1 VEELFQVTI
10 SQAQGRVPVSI
21 LQLAGKFDTN
31 AADEFDRQAREVVEA
46 GAKDVLVDMSQVEYM
61 SSAGLRCIH
70 NLFYQLHP
78 QGSEEYN
85 RIVNEGIPQGTYKA
99 PHMKLLNPNKRV
111 KESLRMVGIDMYMDI
126 LSGDAKGA
134 VGAF

>member
-1 VEELFQVTI
+1 LFEVTI

-21 LQLAGKFDTN
+21 LHLQGKFDAN
-31 AADEFDRQAREVVEA
+31 GSDLFDRRAREVVEA
-46 GAKDVLVDMSQVEYM
+46 GALDVLIDMNQVEYM
-61 SSAGLRCIH
+61 SSAGLRSIH

-78 QGSEEYN
+78 EGSDEYK
-85 RIVNEGIPQGTYKA
+85 RIVEEGIPKGTYKA

-111 KESLRMVGIDMYMDI
+111 RESLRMVGIDMYTDI
-126 LSGDAKGA
+126 LSGDVKGA

>member
-1 VEELFQVTI
+1 LFEVTI

-21 LQLAGKFDTN
+21 LRLEGKFD
-31 AADEFDRQAREVVEA
+31 AIGADEFDRRAKEVVEA
-46 GAKDVLVDMSQVEYM
+46 GAKNVLVDMSQVEYM

-78 QGSEEYN
+78 EGSEEYN
-85 RIVNEGIPQGTYKA
+85 RIIDEGIPKGTYKA
-99 PHMKLLNPNKRV
+99 PYMKLLNPNKRV
-111 KESLRMVGIDMYMDI
+111 QESLRMVGIDMYMDI
-126 LSGDAKGA
+126 LSGDAKRA